1 MAERCAPAS
10 SRSTD
15 LGPADSHLDPLIRK
29 LESIAPVSDDER
41 RAIAALPITARDL
54 RADQD
59 ILHDQDRPS
68 QCCAI
73 LKGFACRYKVL
84 PGGRRQIV
92 SFHIPGDIPDLQSLH
107 LEVMDHS
114 LATVVA
120 SKVACTPHEAVRS
133 FLRDHRRIADEFWR
147 DTLIDAAVFREW
159 VVNVGRREA
168 YGRIS
173 HLLCEVYVRL
183 KAVGLSNGQAF
194 EMPVTQAELGDATG
208 MSTVHVN
215 RTLQELRRDGLIST
229 PKSGRVVIEDW
240 DSLQRAGEFD
250 ATYLHIKNQ
259 PASALAATSL
269 A

>member
-1 MAERCAPAS
+1 LAPA
-10 SRSTD
+10 D
-15 LGPADSHLDPLIRK
+15 AHLDPLIRK
-29 LESIAPVSDDER
+29 LESIAPLSDAEKS
-41 RAIAALPITARDL
+41 AISALPITVRDL

-59 ILHDQDRPS
+59 ILRDQDRPS

-73 LKGFACRYKVL
+73 LEGFACRYKVL

-107 LEVMDHS
+107 LEIMDHS
-114 LATVVA
+114 LGTVVA
-120 SKVACTPHEAVRS
+120 SKVAFIPHEAVRS
-133 FLRDHRRIADEFWR
+133 FLRAHPRIADVFWR

-183 KAVGLSNGQAF
+183 KAVGLANGQAF
-194 EMPVTQAELGDATG
+194 EMPLTQAELGDATG

-215 RTLQELRRDGLIST
+215 RTLQELRKDELITT
-229 PKSGRVVIEDW
+229 PKNGRVVIEDW
-240 DSLQRAGEFD
+240 AGLQAAGEFD
-250 ATYLHIKNQ
+250 PTYLHQKKE
-259 PASALAATSL
+259 AA
-269 A
+269 

>member
-1 MAERCAPAS
+1 LAPAN
-10 SRSTD
+10 
-15 LGPADSHLDPLIRK
+15 ADLDPLIRK
-29 LESIAPVSDDER
+29 LESIAPVLDDEK
-41 RAIAALPITARDL
+41 RAIAALPITVRDL
-54 RADQD
+54 RGDHD
-59 ILHDQDRPS
+59 ILRDQDRPS
-68 QCCAI
+68 QCCVI

-120 SKVACTPHEAVRS
+120 SKVAFIPHEAVRS
-133 FLRDHRRIADEFWR
+133 FLRAHPRIADVFWR

-183 KAVGLSNGQAF
+183 KAVGLANGQAF

-215 RTLQELRRDGLIST
+215 RTLQELRRGGLIST
-229 PKSGRVVIEDW
+229 PKSGRVVIEKW
-240 DSLQRAGEFD
+240 DGLQHAGEFD

-259 PASALAATSL
+259 AASALAATSL